1 MSTKTVKFYRP
12 VLIHQ
17 DGSREEP
24 NDHFWTDAHAHIAA
38 LDSGVRGVNFRG
50 ASFFGE
56 AAVGRARA
64 YPYIRVGRVR
74 YRADWPETIDPNG
87 NVDELNLDGRDIF
100 EGGYVVPFG
109 TETRVAVMGPVR
121 GLVSVSAIEWW
132 LGQALGLAVT
142 DVSLELV
149 PEVDPTLAR
158 KLNEAIG
165 VSRLSV
171 HMPKG
176 TVLDMQ
182 GDSQV
187 EQAFTAA
194 HEASDDDLNVD
205 LTFSFGH
212 QRPTADKAGM
222 LKRAAQRIAES
233 GAAERVDVSLMLEN
247 TDGGYK
253 VEQHELIRDRVAVTV
268 QFDVEDD
275 GRLSADEILDAVHT
289 AITEF
294 RHR

>member
-1 MSTKTVKFYRP
+1 MSTKIVKFYRP

-24 NDHFWTDAHAHIAA
+24 NDDFWAAAHAHIASS
-38 LDSGVRGVNFRG
+38 DPGVRGVNFRG

-64 YPYIRVGRVR
+64 YQFIRVGRVR
-74 YRADWPETIDPNG
+74 YRADWPETIDPDG
-87 NVDELNLDGRDIF
+87 NVDELTLEGRDIF

-121 GLVSVSAIEWW
+121 GLVSVAAIEWW
-132 LGQALGLAVT
+132 LGHVLGIAAT
-142 DVSLELV
+142 NTSLELV
-149 PEVDPTLAR
+149 PEIDPTLAR

-176 TVLDMQ
+176 TALNMEV
-182 GDSQV
+182 DSQV
-187 EQAFTAA
+187 EEAFATA

-212 QRPTADKAGM
+212 QRPQEEKAGM
-222 LKRAAQRIAES
+222 LKRAAQKIAES
-233 GAAERVDVSLMLEN
+233 GSAERVDVSLMLEDA
-247 TDGGYK
+247 DGGYK
-253 VEQHELIRDRVAVTV
+253 IEQHELIRDRVAVTV
-268 QFDVEDD
+268 RFDVDD
-275 GRLSADEILDAVHT
+275 DSRLSADEILDAVHA

-294 RHR
+294 RSR

>member
-12 VLIHQ
+12 VLVYQ
-17 DGSREEP
+17 DGSRKEP
-24 NDHFWTDAHAHIAA
+24 NDDFWSDTHVAIANLSA
-38 LDSGVRGVNFRG
+38 SARGVNFRG

-56 AAVGRARA
+56 ANVGRARA

-87 NVDELNLDGRDIF
+87 NVDELTLDGRDIF

-121 GLVSVSAIEWW
+121 GLVSVQAIEWW
-132 LGQALGLAVT
+132 LGQVLGLAAS
-142 DVSLELV
+142 DASLELV
-149 PEVDPTLAR
+149 PEIDPTLAR

-176 TVLDMQ
+176 TVLDMDV
-182 GDSQV
+182 DSQV
-187 EQAFTAA
+187 EQAFAAA
-194 HEASDDDLNVD
+194 HDASEDDLNVA
-205 LTFSFGH
+205 LSFSFGH
-212 QRPTADKAGM
+212 QRPLLEKAGI
-222 LKRAAQRIAES
+222 LKRAAQKVATS
-233 GAAERVDVSLMLEN
+233 GAAERVDVSLMLDDS
-247 TDGGYK
+247 DGGYRT
-253 VEQHELIRDRVAVTV
+253 EQHELIRDRVAVTV
-268 QFDVEDD
+268 EFDVEDD
-275 GRLSADEILDAVHT
+275 TRLSADAILDVVHA

-294 RHR
+294 RSR